1 MEVFGWL
8 LWWGQHF
15 LIFIVIFFSFS
26 GTFTSPIHETHGHTG
41 GTGTDGTTSNIE
53 SDLKEKPDTNV
64 YTGSREGYV
73 PPPAKEGSGS
83 GGKKKDMNNVAV
95 KPDEKFVL
103 INCFW

>member
-1 MEVFGWL
+1 M
-8 LWWGQHF
+8 
-15 LIFIVIFFSFS
+15 
-26 GTFTSPIHETHGHTG
+26 
-41 GTGTDGTTSNIE
+41 
-53 SDLKEKPDTNV
+53 

-103 INCFW
+103 INCF